1 MRSALVLRDW
11 GCLWRR
17 VVDARFEDPGER
29 DLVLGMFASYS
40 GPEPDR
46 VKLAVLKVADC
57 KREQIRRL
65 LAVAQ
70 DDWRELLCEAE
81 FPLSS
86 RRSGLRE
93 RAPEKYEALL
103 AKEQAQY
110 EEWLGRALAT

>member
-1 MRSALVLRDW
+1 
-11 GCLWRR
+11 
-17 VVDARFEDPGER
+17 
-29 DLVLGMFASYS
+29 MFATYS

-46 VKLAVLKVADC
+46 VKLGVLKAADC
-57 KREQIRRL
+57 RLEKLPAL
-65 LAVAQ
+65 LALAR

-86 RRSGLRE
+86 RRWGLRE